1 MHEKFLLAA
10 LELARKGQGFCA
22 PNPCVGALAV
32 RNGDIIAQAWHH
44 GAGTPHAEQLVLTQF
59 APQTPGVSL
68 YITLEPCNHWGRT
81 PPCVDAIIAHGI
93 EEVIFAYLDPN
104 PIVVKNNSTTKL
116 RAQGIT
122 VTHVPVPAITDFY
135 KSYTQWTLT
144 HKPRVTVKMAQSLD
158 GKIAGPQGARTHL
171 SNSLCNEMTHQLR
184 QASDVILTTARTIV
198 QDNPKMNVRLNHTE
212 QSKPVAIIDSH
223 LMLNN
228 DAAIFSSA
236 ARCLIYHL
244 NESDSKAYPNS
255 TFFTIPQK
263 NGKMDLHAVIAHL
276 GAQGFHDVWVE
287 AGGALF
293 TALHLEGLVDRTY
306 LYIAPKILGQNA
318 LDAWQHTGIFERQ
331 HTVSWRVME
340 DNVIACL
347 DWQGNE

>member
-10 LELARKGQGFCA
+10 LELAQKGQGFCA

-32 RNGDIIAQAWHH
+32 RNGVIIAQAWHH

-59 APQTPGVSL
+59 ASQTSGVTL

-81 PPCVDAIIAHGI
+81 PPCVDAIIKHGI
-93 EEVIFAYLDPN
+93 EEVIFSYLDPN
-104 PIVVKNNSTTKL
+104 PIVVKNNSTNKL
-116 RAQGIT
+116 RAQGIR
-122 VTHVPVPAITDFY
+122 VSHVPIAAITDFY
-135 KSYTQWTLT
+135 LSYSQWTIT

-158 GKIAGPQGARTHL
+158 GKIAGPHGARMHL
-171 SNSLCNEMTHQLR
+171 SNSLCHDMTHHMR
-184 QASDVILTTARTIV
+184 AASDVILTTARTIV
-198 QDNPKMNVRLNHTE
+198 QDNPKINVRLNNTE

-223 LMLNN
+223 LIIKNE
-228 DAAIFSSA
+228 AAIFSSA
-236 ARCLIYHL
+236 KHCLIYHL
-244 NESDSKAYPNS
+244 NESHSKAYPNS
-255 TFFTIPQK
+255 TFFTMPNK
-263 NGKMDLHAVIAHL
+263 NGKMDLSAVITHL
-276 GAQGFHDVWVE
+276 GVLGYHDVWVE

-306 LYIAPKILGQNA
+306 LYIVPQNLGQNA
-318 LDAWQHTGIFERQ
+318 LSAWQHPGIFERQ

-347 DWQGNE
+347 DWQGN